1 MLAAQTNSRPSG
13 IVTERLCHPFRLAR
27 RSAGGLLLL
36 FGSTACFL
44 HRGPVRTNEMQIV
57 ATAAANDNSPTAVE
71 AVMVYDA
78 TLLKTLLTMSA
89 ADWFAAR
96 DQLRNDFPEGFD
108 SRAWEIVPGQQLDLR
123 RLPFRK
129 GAALLV
135 FANFRSPG
143 PHRARLD
150 ARSHARITLTDRD
163 FTVTE
168 LK

>member
-1 MLAAQTNSRPSG
+1 
-13 IVTERLCHPFRLAR
+13 
-27 RSAGGLLLL
+27 
-36 FGSTACFL
+36 
-44 HRGPVRTNEMQIV
+44 MQIV

-71 AVMVYDA
+71 AVMVYDG

-96 DQLRNDFPEGFD
+96 DQLRNDYPDGFE

-123 RLPFRK
+123 KLPFRK
-129 GAALLV
+129 GDALLV

-150 ARSHARITLTDRD
+150 ARAHARITLTDRD

-168 LK
+168 VR